1 MKKLQFLT
9 DTAIAPED
17 LAGIKGGKRFEVVQK
32 SATVGAYLQRQA
44 GSTGSK
50 TVLYNGRVY
59 TLNVNTA
66 RTAAMVGTH
75 NKDTCVEW

>member
-32 SATVGAYLQRQA
+32 SAATGSVLMRSA

-59 TLNVNTA
+59 SLNVNSA
-66 RTAAMVGTH
+66 KTAAMVVTH
-75 NKDTCVEW
+75 DKDTCVEW